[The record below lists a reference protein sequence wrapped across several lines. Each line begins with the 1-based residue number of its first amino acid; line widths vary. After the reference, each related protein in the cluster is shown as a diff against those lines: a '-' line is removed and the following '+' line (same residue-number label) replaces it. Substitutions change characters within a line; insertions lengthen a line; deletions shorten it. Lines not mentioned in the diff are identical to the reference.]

1 MTNATEPPPESRP
14 DELFVTFA
22 NTLVYER
29 GVPVDLVAEPG
40 ALLDWLQASG
50 LLSERAR
57 ANEAQRLHRDPD
69 EAERRLE
76 RFRYL
81 RDLLHAI
88 AERVSDGSPPTR
100 EQVRQLNHV
109 LRHGLHYHR
118 LLAEGGGTRYS
129 VAQVGDHL
137 DQARATIASSLANFL
152 VQEDPYRL
160 RTCANEGCREVF
172 VDRSPTGRRR
182 WCNMAICGNRA
193 KVARHRA
200 REKRGARRTTANP
213 VPTSLPA
220 GHPEASGPSSGGLE

>member
-1 MTNATEPPPESRP
+1 MTNATEPLPEPRP

-29 GVPVDLVAEPG
+29 GAPVDLVAEPG
-40 ALLDWLQASG
+40 ALLDWLHANG
-50 LLSERAR
+50 LLGERAR
-57 ANEAQRLHRDPD
+57 ATEAQRLHRDPL

-88 AERVSDGSPPTR
+88 AERVSAGSRPTR

-118 LLAEGGGTRYS
+118 LLAEGDGTRYS

-152 VQEDPYRL
+152 AQEDPYRL
-160 RTCANEGCREVF
+160 RTCANDGCREVF

-200 REKRGARRTTANP
+200 REKRRVRRTTANAAP
-213 VPTSLPA
+213 ASFAA
-220 GHPEASGPSSGGLE
+220 GHPEAYDPSSSRLE